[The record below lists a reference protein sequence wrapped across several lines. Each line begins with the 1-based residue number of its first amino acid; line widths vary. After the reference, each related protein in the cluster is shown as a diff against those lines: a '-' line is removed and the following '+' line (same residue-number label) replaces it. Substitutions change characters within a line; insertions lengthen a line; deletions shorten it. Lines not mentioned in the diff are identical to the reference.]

1 MNIIPKESFRK
12 VLVESD
18 ASLEEVKQ
26 LVKEE
31 FGMTIPN
38 DIESREEL
46 LEITYD
52 QYMKTMEEYKITEDY
67 KIKKYKK
74 NTSKESRK
82 DWIINYIQQKSPIT
96 TKTVIEAVDKEFG
109 YSEVGKSSR
118 IRVKNVVK
126 ELVQNNKVILNES
139 NTIIWK

>member
-74 NTSKESRK
+74 KTSKESRK